1 LAIVPYDEETGAEY
15 LNVQDVAC
23 ATNILTRLVG
33 LVRYLQVGGGV
44 VF

>member
-1 LAIVPYDEETGAEY
+1 MAIVLYEENGAEY

-23 ATNILTRLVG
+23 GKNILTGLVG
-33 LVRYLQVGGGV
+33 LVRYLQVGGDE